1 MQKRYEKDAV
11 GYVPPPKPTK
21 SGKRL
26 AKDPERPKKAKTAY
40 LFYADQARPS
50 ISKANPGL
58 SVTVS
63 LSQKLNKYTTNLAAL
78 SLSLARGEARSRAA
92 YDELPVTRIP
102 PPPPSVSLSVSL
114 SPTLPLSHSHSLTL
128 HRCFG
133 SPQSIAPLLAAGWKK
148 LSDSQRAKFTSL
160 AEKDKGRFAKEME
173 SYEPSEAYVA
183 AREQFNALQKAQ
195 KAAKLSKVPA
205 GAANPGE
212 FTSLQ
217 EENAKLRAAL
227 EQERRKS
234 SEHIKLLQ
242 AFHAKEAEKG
252 DKEAEEL
259 AYSKFVKKAWGDM
272 GEKADKA
279 LKIVYAEHGHQGVV
293 EELATR
299 FREKELPKVKA
310 KLEVLAKKR
319 NKEAAKLDL
328 AASASAVDA
337 EGAPVKRGRGRPIG
351 AKSKP
356 KEPGSTPKKAAKP
369 AAKKKATSPAPSEPR
384 SKRAKK

>member
-1 MQKRYEKDAV
+1 MTSCLCLE
-11 GYVPPPKPTK
+11 
-21 SGKRL
+21 S
-26 AKDPERPKKAKTAY
+26 
-40 LFYADQARPS
+40 
-50 ISKANPGL
+50 
-58 SVTVS
+58 
-63 LSQKLNKYTTNLAAL
+63 
-78 SLSLARGEARSRAA
+78 
-92 YDELPVTRIP
+92 P